1 MKLKRNLL
9 SVALVSAI
17 MAISNQAAAQATVSS
32 DDPLDKLQSGDQTSG
47 DTNRDDDDA
56 KELDGVQ
63 VVGIRAGIE
72 SAIERKRESTSVVE
86 VVSAEDL
93 GKLPDISIA
102 DSIARLPGLTAQRVA
117 GRSSTISIRGLAG
130 DYSTTLMNGREQ
142 VSVGDNRTVEFDQ
155 FPS

>member
-72 SAIERKRESTSVVE
+72 SAIERKREST
-86 VVSAEDL
+86 
-93 GKLPDISIA
+93 
-102 DSIARLPGLTAQRVA
+102 
-117 GRSSTISIRGLAG
+117 
-130 DYSTTLMNGREQ
+130 
-142 VSVGDNRTVEFDQ
+142 
-155 FPS
+155 